1 MMAKNSTQTTLVALW
16 MILLCKGTNFSL
28 CCGLFIPGV
37 KICTKNVSQV
47 NQAEQH
53 HSGVI
58 LKNYSYYVTFSIP
71 DHCLARISML
81 TIMVHC
87 LARISMLTSMVHE
100 DGALEQHD
108 SECKNFA
115 IFHHQKNCFPTNI
128 FNFDLDFEL
137 LPRGSYLIDWR
148 YAKKVVFLDLFW
160 IHLEQG
166 VLDLKIWLL
175 GADWLPW
182 HQKIK

>member
-1 MMAKNSTQTTLVALW
+1 
-16 MILLCKGTNFSL
+16 MILLCKGANFSL

-81 TIMVHC
+81 
-87 LARISMLTSMVHE
+87 SSMVHE
-100 DGALEQHD
+100 EGPLEQD
-108 SECKNFA
+108 
-115 IFHHQKNCFPTNI
+115 
-128 FNFDLDFEL
+128 
-137 LPRGSYLIDWR
+137 
-148 YAKKVVFLDLFW
+148 
-160 IHLEQG
+160 
-166 VLDLKIWLL
+166 DLKCTTFGIFQQLSHKHDQSLQIEIEFYHQSRHL
-175 GADWLPW
+175 GQVQGSQLDQDKKFCTVNYGVTSVIASNV
-182 HQKIK
+182 HHVRT

>member
-1 MMAKNSTQTTLVALW
+1 

-58 LKNYSYYVTFSIP
+58 LKNYSYYFTFSIP

-81 TIMVHC
+81 TIMVH
-87 LARISMLTSMVHE
+87 E
-100 DGALEQHD
+100 DGPLEQHD
-108 SECKNFA
+108 SECKFFA

-137 LPRGSYLIDWR
+137 LSRGSYLIDWR
-148 YAKKVVFLDLFW
+148 YVLNPPWAGSLGPKNLTVRGGLTPLTPKNKITRFELCFLSTVVQLSSPFNW
-160 IHLEQG
+160 R
-166 VLDLKIWLL
+166 
-175 GADWLPW
+175 
-182 HQKIK
+182 

>member
-1 MMAKNSTQTTLVALW
+1 

-58 LKNYSYYVTFSIP
+58 LKNYSYYVTF
-71 DHCLARISML
+71 
-81 TIMVHC
+81 TIRDNC

-100 DGALEQHD
+100 EGPLEQDD

-137 LPRGSYLIDWR
+137 LPRGSYLID
-148 YAKKVVFLDLFW
+148 
-160 IHLEQG
+160 
-166 VLDLKIWLL
+166 
-175 GADWLPW
+175 
-182 HQKIK
+182 